1 MAYDIRLTTEI
12 EGLESVAAAFRQLT
26 KAEQRKYLIPI
37 FKKCA
42 RPTVIAMKSLA
53 PVSSKRTFA
62 TSHND
67 IDRKTKAVIT
77 RIIEHKPGEL
87 KRSIGYSV
95 SKKGATLWIG
105 PNRRSAKK
113 NDAYYWLFV
122 SKGHAKRGRFSDK
135 SKGITKTQPP
145 NDYLQRAWDKTRSN
159 VLASIDK
166 AVKEFLEQRNNKAS

>member
-1 MAYDIRLTTEI
+1 MAYDIKLTAEI
-12 EGLESVAAAFRQLT
+12 QGLDSVAAAFRQLT
-26 KAEQRKYLIPI
+26 KAEQKKYLIPI
-37 FKKCA
+37 FKKAA
-42 RPTVIAMKSLA
+42 RPTVVAMKSLA
-53 PVSSKRTFA
+53 PVSSKRVFA

-77 RIIEHKPGEL
+77 RIVEHKPGEL

-113 NDAYYWLFV
+113 NDAFYWLFV
-122 SKGHAKRGRFSDK
+122 SKGHAKKGRFSDR

-145 NDYLQRAWDKTRSN
+145 NDYLARAWDRTRIT
-159 VLASIDK
+159 VLADVDK
-166 AVKEFLEQRNNKAS
+166 AVKEFLEQRMKKAE